1 VLLDNA
7 RVATIAGALPDY
19 ASGAGPGQL
28 LAQWQDKLDT
38 DLQITA
44 MPRPAISGI
53 RFYKRYFYLA
63 PTRQ

>member
-1 VLLDNA
+1 
-7 RVATIAGALPDY
+7 
-19 ASGAGPGQL
+19 

-53 RFYKRYFYLA
+53 RFYERYFYLA